1 MDYVITAYNFCVA
14 HWDRILLAALITD
27 RVVAATS
34 NKYDDYVWG
43 KIKGLV
49 KIIKEVTYDKVKKG

>member
-1 MDYVITAYNFCVA
+1 MDYTMIVYNFCVT
-14 HWDRILLAALITD
+14 HWDHILLGALITD
-27 RVVAATS
+27 RVVASTS

-49 KIIKEVTYDKVKKG
+49 KIIKEVVIK